1 MMALIIAVAM
11 VLGMTSMAFAAP
23 VANEH
28 TITITNTD
36 QNVSHTYEAYQVFSG
51 NLNADESLLSDIA
64 WGTGVDGAGIITALK
79 TTTDPLLAS
88 VKTAVASVNTADA
101 DAVAAAAYTVAKA
114 ISGFS
119 STTGGSD
126 SAGAIDAFATIVAGN
141 LGTKTADFTEGT
153 GTNAG
158 KYTADVTGDG
168 YYFIKDTTTTLQDN
182 DTTASDTLSKYL
194 LAVIKDTTIVA
205 KDTGLTPDKK
215 IDDGSA
221 KVKADTAAIGDTVNF
236 EVTVVVPNTKKYED
250 HFWFVMDDT
259 LPAGITFTGIKSV
272 EINGTAV
279 NDTAKATPSAPDL
292 RDPDPATGT
301 VYYNGT
307 AGWYTLKVDDA
318 TPTFDA
324 TETTK
329 YTFEASTYDA
339 VAAAGGQSIK
349 LTFNQFKKFVETNNL
364 IGQTI
369 TIKYTGVVNDDAQYK
384 ATENENEVVFEYSN
398 TPNHDYDGDT
408 PDNDSVTGKTPES
421 KTRTY
426 TTSLKIKKVDE
437 NNQPLAGATFELKGD
452 ALNRTVLTGDKFE
465 LTTYTAKDGETIDN
479 SKKYWKLLDGSFTA
493 TDPATVTNKTQ
504 YVSEGDPATYPEY
517 YKVTY
522 SFSEL
527 TAQSTDIVLVTN
539 AQGIAEFVGLNEG
552 DYTLE
557 EIAAPDGYNKIDG
570 KANIAV
576 AWSDPKATDATSP
589 AKDQGGYTFTV
600 TGNAEFGDDIAWN
613 ATDKQFE
620 VTIKNLKGTTLPSTG
635 GIGTTIFYVVG
646 AILVIG
652 AGVVLIT
659 RRRMDA

>member
-1 MMALIIAVAM
+1 MKRFKKILAMVIAMAM

-23 VANEH
+23 ATNNH
-28 TITITNTD
+28 TITIDNTD
-36 QNVSHTYEAYQVFSG
+36 QNVPHNYEAYQVFKG

-88 VKTAVASVNTADA
+88 VKTAVASVDTADA

-119 STTGGSD
+119 STTGGTD
-126 SAGAIDAFATIVAGN
+126 SAGAIDAFATIVADH

-153 GTNAG
+153 GADAG
-158 KYTADVTGDG
+158 KYTANVTGDG
-168 YYFIKDTTTTLQDN
+168 YYFIKDTTAVLQDN

-205 KDTGLTPDKK
+205 KDTGLTPNKE
-215 IDDGSA
+215 INNGSA

-259 LPAGITFTGIKSV
+259 LPAGITFTGITSV
-272 EINGTAV
+272 TIGEQTLTAV
-279 NDTAKATPSAPDL
+279 DKATPAPDL
-292 RDPDPATGT
+292 TDANYNGSAGYYTLAVTNADNSTNNRAWEATG
-301 VYYNGT
+301 
-307 AGWYTLKVDDA
+307 
-318 TPTFDA
+318 
-324 TETTK
+324 
-329 YTFEASTYDA
+329 YDA

-349 LTFNQFKKFVETNNL
+349 LTFNQFKKFVETKDL
-364 IGQTI
+364 IGQTV
-369 TIKYTGVVNDDAQYK
+369 TIKYTGVVNDDAEYK

-408 PDNDSVTGKTPES
+408 PNDDSVTGKTPES

-527 TAQSTDIVLVTN
+527 TAKSTDIVLVTN

-552 DYTLE
+552 NYTLE
-557 EIAAPDGYNKIDG
+557 EIAAPDGYNKING

-576 AWSDPKATDATSP
+576 AWSDPKATDAESP

-600 TGNAEFGDDIAWN
+600 TGDAEFGNDINWN

-620 VTIKNLKGTTLPSTG
+620 VTIQNLKGTTLPSTG

-652 AGVVLIT
+652 AGVIMIT